1 MVTIQTGQTYMSMSW
16 DQVLE
21 FFFTS
26 SHLSGTVAT
35 DYSLFFTIAVDCQK
49 MESSTASGGRLP
61 ILPLPLM
68 VMVYGDGNGND
79 YQRMESSTARGGSPP
94 AARFSQNFR
103 YNFSKRSHTWYYVLN
118 FSWLFERGYQVVK
131 VGSLEVFEE
140 RLLAGRCLAQH
151 QSGRRHQ
158 AWAQIILF
166 KESLSFLQWHSK
178 LKKG

>member
-35 DYSLFFTIAVDCQK
+35 DYSLFFTFAVGC
-49 MESSTASGGRLP
+49 
-61 ILPLPLM
+61 
-68 VMVYGDGNGND
+68 
-79 YQRMESSTARGGSPP
+79 QRMESSTASGGSPP

-140 RLLAGRCLAQH
+140 RLLAGGGLAQH
-151 QSGRRHQ
+151 QSGGRHQ